1 MFRLSRLMPAICLP
15 LLLAACATHPD
26 NPSFAVTVEAADA
39 AIKQMRADPKPLER
53 PLLIIG
59 GFWDPNFSP
68 PLFRNHFKK
77 SAGDDHMMVTVSI
90 GFCGSFAECR
100 RKVIEAIESK
110 FPSSDPN
117 WTSEVDVIGASLG
130 GLTARYAAAPSED
143 PNAPRRLKIKRLFSI
158 ASPHSGATLAKLF
171 ALTAF
176 HRDMRP
182 ESPFLKKLAE
192 HDHDARYEIYPYV
205 WLGDG
210 IVGPQYAAPPGMNP
224 LWLPALPLHP
234 THGGAMIDSR
244 ILADIGRRLRGEE
257 GFAKIPGAPLPG
269 AGNLKHVP
277 RRLLRSRIRFRRTR
291 RGNGV

>member
-1 MFRLSRLMPAICLP
+1 MSHSFRLISLVCLP
-15 LLLAACATHPD
+15 LLLAACATHPE

-39 AIKQMRADPKPLER
+39 AIKEMRAAPKQLER

-77 SAGDDHMMVTVSI
+77 LAGGDDRMIVTVSI

-100 RKVIEAIESK
+100 KRVIDAVEAK
-110 FPSSDPN
+110 FPSDDPN
-117 WTSEVDVIGASLG
+117 WTNEVDVIGASLG
-130 GLTARYAAAPSED
+130 GLTARYAAAPPDD
-143 PNAPRRLKIKRLFSI
+143 PKAGKRLKVKRLFSI
-158 ASPHSGATLAKLF
+158 SSPHSGSMLANLI
-171 ALTAF
+171 ALTSF

-182 ESPFLKKLAE
+182 QSAFLKKLAE
-192 HDHDARYEIYPYV
+192 HDHDAGYELYPYV

-210 IVGPQYAAPPGMNP
+210 IVGPKYAAPPGMNP
-224 LWLPALPLHP
+224 LWLPALPLRP

-257 GFAKIPGAPLPG
+257 GFAKVPGAPLPG
-269 AGNLKHVP
+269 V
-277 RRLLRSRIRFRRTR
+277 
-291 RGNGV
+291 